1 MAKPQQGNRN
11 LEKFHGRLE
20 KYGIKNVPDYET
32 FSNVMQDA
40 SKRRKLYDRLVNK
53 GHTMPSFE
61 SFSKT
66 LGFEDAPQSEKTGG
80 SYTPY
85 TTQVAQKMVD
95 VNQGSGDSNV
105 FVKGN
110 APLAPEYHQQM
121 QNVQPVNNAQTQN
134 AQQPQQTAAAPD
146 STVDSTVVAPT
157 ATSQDTVRVD
167 NTVPDSTVVAPVA
180 APQDTIQAN
189 NAAPTEK
196 PVHNTDYATQKP
208 MDYMQLMA
216 QKTAPIRDVMQQTQ
230 NAQQIA
236 ENEMVQQQLRRE
248 DYDNNSKLLEQ
259 EAAKYESA
267 LSEYEKAAEEFSAR
281 YPEGWQPK
289 TKAEYDNYRNDLE
302 VIKTQGNL
310 IEAKRKVLE
319 GEVNRLNELGDAI
332 NKYEME
338 RLNSPAIQAQTLKG
352 NINDLMN
359 SVRTELEEVDNKRN
373 WVSRRGMQPKGGI
386 MSLASSM
393 NESVGSAGKPDE
405 EVNNRTSLEIA
416 NNILSRT
423 QRIIRASEAERKD
436 EEVTAIWGK
445 KASWLGTV
453 AGNVADYM
461 KGYWRGSVDKIMDGS
476 VFDFGLSDMAET
488 SKLYYAIKKND
499 AIEAIAKKKAEG
511 KALSAEE
518 KKVFA
523 QGLSTSERALLDAAA
538 MEVAATAMFKTGM
551 GYTGGQIAVEM
562 IPFALELAFNPAA
575 AIGTTAGSGVLRY
588 AMKKFGKTALKQSR
602 KTLKTAITLT
612 RLGTDLAV
620 GGPTMALTTGAGKT
634 FADFNRRRTGQIE
647 YGLDDSGNL
656 VFAGHEEGMSTG
668 KAAAT
673 AIASQSLEYSTEN
686 MSEWGKAIKALGV
699 KGKGSGKIADK
710 FSRMFAYMDKTQVG
724 RLIQDYKKYGHIG
737 NPFEEYGE
745 EVINNIGNGIIDYL
759 AEGENRFTTDEG
771 GVFNLH
777 DNIETFLSVT
787 VPQVIQSVVGLAA
800 YGTSHR
806 SINKGKYNERHAE
819 TIRENIG
826 IFGPDQWQAL
836 RGVLDEAEGIEDLA
850 RVTMSLVEDP
860 DYTPEQR
867 AAIIKYSQSL
877 VAKRTEDMAE
887 TKMTDHVFETD
898 PDYVELGN
906 RTDPEN
912 GTITTATTT
921 DGEVVYVKSADDA
934 TGTSVVYN
942 PSTGET
948 EQIPNNRIGSTEQPI
963 DANEEAEKIAKARE
977 LAGNMEVGSQLNI
990 GGHVFEIV
998 DFSPD
1003 THMPIADIYG
1013 TEGDVTTREMTYD
1026 EVLAANQQQ
1035 EEVANMTISEKLRKA
1050 VEEGNQQLYNQAW
1063 GEIDDMI
1070 TAATSLKNLKSIAA
1084 ELDKIFPDLG
1094 VYNPIEERREEIE
1107 NERLAQISSAS
1118 TKEELAQIEQTI
1130 GDDDT
1135 INNDFK
1141 KAIAKRYAELE
1152 DEAEQ
1157 KSKKALEDVK
1167 ALIDSTVDPAAL
1179 DSIVLDGALSDNDR
1193 HVAQNLIEKKRRELA
1208 ENAEKENPA
1217 ADASQPSTEAASA
1230 ETAQQQPKAA
1240 ETAVS
1245 DTEEPAKETAAEE
1258 TPTQASQQTDE
1269 KESLVNK
1276 AGKKILDKWASAKK
1290 IVGNRITNTFNKRK
1304 LKGYYVLVE
1313 AESLSPSHNPL
1324 DGFKKTEGFPEDKN
1338 GNTVNDRDYEN
1349 DRNEQTGVV
1358 SLSTNY
1364 TGEALT
1370 NMPVIAKDSGI
1381 PYSGNKR
1388 TMAGQLAA
1396 INGTD
1401 SDYIE
1406 SLKEN
1411 LSVYGFDE
1419 EDLAQFTHPR
1429 VVFMLDES
1437 LPYDAETFALFNK
1450 RSEYAQGAVATMV
1463 KLGKIINQ
1471 ETFNRL
1477 MDSISRYETI
1487 GEVWADKNVVA
1498 EIISILQN
1506 SGLISE
1512 ADFVLYVDNG
1522 ELTESGKDLIS
1533 GALVGKVLEGRE
1545 DAVKALNDP
1554 DTKSLAASIIT
1565 ALPQIAINQRLGKN
1579 SILTYIADAII
1590 LAHDARKSGVSGN
1603 MPITTH
1609 LRQTEMQFE
1618 EEQVEPVH
1626 PAVIAIGTFVH
1637 SNKTSYLRDF
1647 LKKYNKHY
1655 LKNDENS
1662 ISLFEDIPYEERLV
1676 GMLINAINELSKDI
1690 ENDKK
1695 QTSYTRSML
1704 ESLKSVNASLQ
1715 NKLNQL
1721 KNGTGKQQQQQSRN
1735 NRESGGRVES
1745 SARDES
1751 EQVAANGSNGS
1762 VNDNG
1767 GVRGREEEN
1776 GGRGAERIG
1785 AETADRGKEESSRE
1799 EQQGTDDTTATET
1812 ASPTDSSTEEGGNT
1826 SGKTTSSSRGKKRQS
1841 LPKNATR
1848 DEAKAYFDSVYGKDS
1863 ERAKRKLEI
1872 WELSNDAYKLKA
1884 VYDPEKEAER
1894 QIKLMKLCVE
1904 DGLDFIKDGF
1914 VKFAD
1919 WAKAM
1924 VTDFGEKIKKYL
1936 KQTYMSM
1943 TAYVDD
1949 RTFEQM
1955 DSAQTVRGFD
1965 LDSIVIDEEEE
1976 AEEAEEN
1983 NNNNN
1988 DDNGR
1993 EEVLRG
1999 SRVPNGTDTNRPSRD
2014 ADNGGRGVQHGADH
2028 GGNGEVEMAGGRDR
2042 HIPQKHDN
2050 ANGSDGNGRK
2060 GTDRDRPSYTGGR
2073 NADIEGTGSRD
2084 DVGRGTD
2091 ILNGTESPETT
2102 DKTDRKEKERTKA
2115 DLGDKTVP
2123 YAPHNKGNANDTVI
2137 PAGMANAVYRALDE
2151 VAAVHGNDIGAFVA
2165 KELGYKDTEE
2175 LYRHLNGEQIDGV
2188 ALAIH
2193 QLMQGKG
2200 FVLGDMG
2207 GIGKGRQGA
2216 AIIRWAISKGHKPI
2230 YFTKG
2235 ANNFSGVLRD
2245 LYDIGSG
2252 NLKPFIINKI
2262 KKGEVTYG
2270 KSPDDTNIRYAS
2282 NPTED
2287 EYEQFYKT
2295 GTIPES
2301 YDFILLTYSQLNHGD
2316 PQSVF
2321 ETAKDYRS
2329 VMEKDKNGKPIV
2341 YDDRPVL
2348 VSPEADPY
2356 YRKANAIRLFAMS
2369 NIAVMDESHMAAGE
2383 GNTAGFFASILNTD
2397 SRSTEGLKGVLF
2409 MSATFAKNP
2418 TGMGMYA
2425 RATNIGDANNT
2436 SGNLIGAVARGG
2448 AIMQEELSR
2457 GLTEGGQ
2464 YIRRERPME
2473 GDVRNEQ
2480 GGYTNEES
2488 VQRIRENY
2496 DKVVAIVNNF
2506 AKFQSEY
2513 ITPMLSL
2520 SPVEYAKQN
2529 GMVLPDGIK
2538 ETELVGTVKIAEFQK
2553 QLNALKEQL
2562 LFAAKAE
2569 GVAEVAIEKL
2579 KAGERVVISFESTFE
2594 SPLDDIAKVG
2604 EELESTDI
2612 SRLIER
2618 YLSNL
2623 FKYDVQVSTPKTRK
2637 RKYKKENETE
2647 EEKQKQFDFSARGT
2661 LSFDDLTDEAQKAYN
2676 ILLSQLR
2683 NADTGLSLS
2692 PLDLIIDK
2700 ITEAGFEV
2708 GEYTNRSSKVVAYK
2722 EKSGNGMVAKRVAK
2736 EKVNKEE
2743 LQNSFNN
2750 GNVRCLLVNKAGS
2763 TGIDL
2768 HAGKNFK
2775 NQEQRC
2781 MIYAQFFKDVNDQ
2794 VQMSYRVDRTN
2805 QAQRGAYFTFL
2816 SPIPA
2821 EQRLA
2826 MMYERKLKSLNANTT
2841 SDQSTGNEDVGADM
2855 LNKYGS
2861 KVVREYLLDAPD
2873 VLNSLGLEATI
2884 VNNLSD
2890 ENYVAPQNDSLI
2902 RNVLQALAFAPT
2914 AVQEEFLR
2922 ELTER
2927 YKMYVTGLNE
2937 AGENDLVST
2946 VMKLDAKTVSRKLF
2960 TEGKNPGEN
2969 NPFAENVLID
2979 EVEANVLK
2987 KPLTSKEIV
2996 KHIERYKKMMTGEAD
3011 VENISN
3017 EEAVEMFVKRIEGY
3031 YEAQK
3036 DNVKKQR
3043 KESEARRANIEKSV
3057 RKAAESAEK
3066 PLSEEEVNKLIA
3078 TQVKA
3083 AHLDEETLETNESRG
3098 LSKIEYRKNL
3108 LIDTIR
3114 KEGNLFSIGKTVTIP
3129 TVLFENGVQQF
3140 DDKRFLSTGMFLG
3153 FKCGKRNLS
3162 ESSIYAVYAVA
3173 DGRRIIELPLSEVN
3187 NYGRLKTIIIQS
3199 SMPYL
3204 EEERNSTTIDNWDSI
3219 TPSRGREIRHIL
3231 TGNITQAMIDASS
3244 NPALKNGKLIT
3255 YTDESGNVK
3264 HGYLLPVTFDA
3275 KAFRPK
3281 GSVSER
3287 IDDIMNDHQV
3297 EISYGGEAVGHIRK
3311 AQNRDVRNIED
3322 ILSLAD
3328 RPVVITFPNKA
3339 LITQEIRKTINTFI
3353 VSNDP
3358 QYKDYSY
3365 KGGEHRFI
3373 LDGDMDSL
3381 SNLLAELSGIGLE
3394 ADSKLAE
3401 WTFDEQGNPIDEK
3414 GNPAKQPKRKP
3425 VNVAKIT
3432 RNANSESQ
3440 QSLADEG
3447 ILDLSKPMVL
3457 DDFRKFFYANNKDEE
3472 LNRLF
3477 DIVYEAA
3484 SKLGLGLSTFYMNQK
3499 GGLVI
3504 ARFSPFSNSIE
3515 INTNPDG
3522 WLSMDKDEQSKTILH
3537 EMIHSVTSYVL
3548 HIVIIKRKCDSR
3560 NMRIPWGIRRVFD
3573 MLTPEQIDAAERLKN
3588 IYENATRNPV
3598 WETIAD
3604 INDKYGLTNENEMV
3618 AELSNPVFR
3627 GALESIGLWKKVIK
3641 NITRL
3646 LRFVTPKTHSK
3657 EFVKKDAEIK
3667 EKAGFTKTNSLTETE
3682 LNVERLIRSLD
3693 IPTYEAYLTAA
3704 KMQQAME
3711 DDVRVLDAMLQPKN
3725 ITIKPGETLSS
3736 FNERVKKAFKA
3747 GEILRKHHLDAANE
3761 MNLLKGTENA
3771 NTIGLITNFL
3781 FDRFEQGGV
3790 PMWFETQ
3797 ESAQEAI
3804 EENEGA
3810 EFSRVT
3816 DKEAI
3821 KKLESEPTMKV
3832 YRAMQLIDGKL
3843 YPPMSAIMP
3852 DGTMRE
3858 ASELGAWEQ
3867 ADENPEL
3874 ADEKGYFKLDKGN
3887 KTSVPA
3893 RYNPY
3898 FHTSLTA
3905 LNDQF
3910 ASAQD
3915 RPNLVTVEMEIPV
3928 SELTSGYK
3936 ADKAKDSV
3944 GKLEWKAGMVQS
3956 KLSGTR
3962 TVILSRWAKPVRIV
3976 PDSEVAASIKKM
3988 FGDKNIV
3995 MPSNVV
4001 TPSLRK
4007 ELEKLGV
4014 SFVKT
4019 DNRGKIEDGEWKGMT
4034 YGRAFREFSKEAS
4047 PFRLSD
4053 GTVYG
4058 WASAD
4063 GIHLTMEGI
4072 RPDTMIHEYGHL
4084 WLAAMKENNPALY
4097 ESLMRLAK
4105 DSPLWKEVTS
4115 DPAYRELTDDD
4126 AILSEVFARFSG
4138 TEGER
4143 KMVDAM
4149 REAIANGEDMKE
4161 KASIAGLY
4169 SRLAKKLDKAWGWTL
4184 KYLDQDPTEFES
4196 MAEAADMLLKD
4207 IISGS
4212 SPNGGGYKPNGR
4224 LKTPKNGNPFFNSI
4238 NEYSRGG
4245 NASQPS
4251 YIASDE
4257 YERRVATKTAMFEEA
4272 WVDYLNS
4279 VRILQ
4284 EALISETGNEIHDYE
4299 NVYQHMMHLSSV
4311 NRAEQDKVWASHIEP
4326 MIEAMNNILAPLIA
4340 QYRENGVGKKTS
4352 RVKAMDELE
4361 KYLIAS
4367 HGLERNKVLARRD
4380 AKAKA
4385 DGEFY
4390 MRIKEAEKL
4399 LRKAQADFAAGRVTA
4414 DVVQAAQDNLNQIEA
4429 ERQKRED
4436 DLYARNRQKDY
4447 SGFTETFGET
4457 GQSYTNTE
4465 LETIAKDFVTLFEDR
4480 IDNKESIDNLW
4491 KTINAVNGYTLRK
4504 ALDSGNISRDTYK
4517 RLTGQYSQYVPLR
4530 GWDDTT
4536 ADEVYEYI
4544 SEGDRSKPQNPNKT
4558 AKGRLSRAGDIIA
4571 TIIAINSSAILTGNK
4586 NLAKQ
4591 KLLNLVQNNKTSLTA
4606 VSNTWYVKL
4615 PDGTWEPSYPVDA
4628 AGEPLTDPDAIA
4640 DWEEDM
4646 KKLREEGSARM
4657 GHEHL
4662 SLGMPVVRWQE
4673 KEHQVRVNR
4682 NGREYVVYIN
4692 GAPNAS
4698 QAING
4703 LLNMD
4708 ASKSDSLEK
4717 MSRPVNR
4724 FMAKNFTS
4732 RNPLFV
4738 LRNFEKDV
4746 VSAAT
4751 LSGIKFGSGYVGKLI
4766 ANVTRL
4772 LPGLAFARKSTYKLG
4787 NTADVFERGTFGMYN
4802 LIRKYKEGRLDE
4814 NDEVEKYFMEFM
4826 THGGHTGYSNLY
4838 NVEESSKIVEN
4849 RVRRANTRLSSEIVQ
4864 NTLDAI
4870 GSWWDDINS
4879 SFEDITRF
4887 ATYMASRQSGRS
4899 ILESVADA
4907 KDASV
4912 NFNKKGSG
4920 KYGNRLARDLFIF
4933 INPAIQGIA
4942 RYTYQLMNKD
4952 VSGKGVDEGLKR
4964 HRTARALA
4972 GFATL
4977 VSVGVMN
4984 TLAGY
4989 FTSLM
4994 RGDDGDDDD
5003 KIFGKKGLGNDYW
5016 KLSTF
5021 KRRNTINI
5029 ACGDGYIPINL
5040 TAEEA
5045 LPYAIGAI
5053 LTEHALGY
5061 GHNDQIMPELVGQL
5075 SRISPFG
5082 SIEPLKWNTASDM
5095 GKEMFK
5101 NLLPSSALPFWEI
5114 YDNKNF
5120 MGSQIH
5126 GYGNTLKKN
5135 SPVWQQNLQQKIDD
5149 ATGRRLGAYGN
5160 VNNIEHVAKSYL
5172 GGLAELPIMIAN
5184 CFEYAFTESPV
5195 NINETPMKV
5204 FWNSV
5209 QNEWNQKSALVGEF
5223 QYYKAKV
5230 DWVEE
5235 GLKAKELTKNAAQDV
5250 YVSKHLD
5257 ENANYRYWKVFR
5269 KYEKQ
5274 YNSRKQTDKTDLM
5287 KQIITEWRALDEAE

>member
-66 LGFEDAPQSEKTGG
+66 LGFEDAPQSEKTSG

-105 FVKGN
+105 FAKGN

-146 STVDSTVVAPT
+146 STVVAPT
-157 ATSQDTVRVD
+157 TTSQDTVQVD
-167 NTVPDSTVVAPVA
+167 NTVPDSTVVTPAISQDTIQTNGVMPDSTMVAPA
-180 APQDTIQAN
+180 TAPQDTIQAN
-189 NAAPTEK
+189 NTAPTEK
-196 PVHNTDYATQKP
+196 LVQNTDYVTQKP

-230 NAQQIA
+230 HAQQIA
-236 ENEMVQQQLRRE
+236 ENEMEQQQLRRE

-289 TKAEYDNYRNDLE
+289 TKAEYDNYKNDLE

-332 NKYEME
+332 NSYEME

-352 NINDLMN
+352 NINDLIN

-393 NESVGSAGKPDE
+393 NESVSSAGKPDE
-405 EVNNRTSLEIA
+405 EVNNRTRLEIS

-476 VFDFGLSDMAET
+476 VFDFGLRDLAET
-488 SKLYYAIKKND
+488 QMLYDAIKKND

-562 IPFALELAFNPAA
+562 IPFALEIAINPAA

-656 VFAGHEEGMSTG
+656 VFAGHEEGMNTG

-699 KGKGSGKIADK
+699 TAKGSGKIADK
-710 FSRMFAYMDKTQVG
+710 IGRMFAYMDKTKVG
-724 RLIQDYKKYGHIG
+724 RLIQDYRKYGHIG

-745 EVINNIGNGIIDYL
+745 EVVNNIGNGIIDYL
-759 AEGENRFTTDEG
+759 ADGENRFTTDEG

-787 VPQVIQSVVGLAA
+787 VPQVIQSVIGLAA

-819 TIRENIG
+819 TIKQNIG

-977 LAGNMEVGSQLNI
+977 LATNMEVGSQLNI

-1013 TEGDVTTREMTYD
+1013 TEADVTTREMTYD

-1035 EEVANMTISEKLRKA
+1035 EEMAGMTAIDKLRMA
-1050 VEEGNQQLYNQAW
+1050 LETDDQQLYNQVVQ
-1063 GEIDDMI
+1063 ELRDSILLSD
-1070 TAATSLKNLKSIAA
+1070 SLKDLENIEA
-1084 ELDKIFPDLG
+1084 ELKKVVPDLDG
-1094 VYNPIEERREEIE
+1094 FKGMIDTHRTVIMRIRLSEI
-1107 NERLAQISSAS
+1107 NSAS
-1118 TKEELAQIEQTI
+1118 TKEELAQIEQSI

-1152 DEAEQ
+1152 NEAEQ
-1157 KSKKALEDVK
+1157 KSKKALDDVK

-1193 HVAQNLIEKKRRELA
+1193 QVAQNLIEKKRRELA
-1208 ENAEKENPA
+1208 ENAEKETPA
-1217 ADASQPSTEAASA
+1217 ADAVKPSTEAASA
-1230 ETAQQQPKAA
+1230 ETAQQQPESA

-1245 DTEEPAKETAAEE
+1245 GTEEPAKETATEE
-1258 TPTQASQQTDE
+1258 TPTQASQQTDG

-1290 IVGNRITNTFNKRK
+1290 IVGNRVTNTFNKRK

-1477 MDSISRYETI
+1477 MDSISGYETI

-1498 EIISILQN
+1498 QIISILQN

-1554 DTKSLAASIIT
+1554 DTKSLATSIIT
-1565 ALPQIAINQRLGKN
+1565 ALPQIAINQRLGEN

-1626 PAVIAIGTFVH
+1626 PAVIAIGTFIH

-1655 LKNDENS
+1655 LENDENS

-1704 ESLKSVNASLQ
+1704 QSLKSVNASLQ

-1721 KNGTGKQQQQQSRN
+1721 KNGTGKQQQQSRD

-1745 SARDES
+1745 SARDGS

-1785 AETADRGKEESSRE
+1785 AETADRGKEESNRE

-1812 ASPTDSSTEEGGNT
+1812 ASPTASTTEEGGNP
-1826 SGKTTSSSRGKKRQS
+1826 SGKTTSSSEGKKKRQS

-1872 WELSNDAYKLKA
+1872 WELSNDAYKLRA

-1904 DGLDFIKDGF
+1904 DGLDFIKEGF

-1965 LDSIVIDEEEE
+1965 LDSIVIDEE
-1976 AEEAEEN
+1976 AEEN

-1999 SRVPNGTDTNRPSRD
+1999 SRVSNGTDTNRPSRNT
-2014 ADNGGRGVQHGADH
+2014 DNGGRGVQHGADH

-2050 ANGSDGNGRK
+2050 ANGSDRNGRK
-2060 GTDRDRPSYTGGR
+2060 GTDRDRQSDTGGR

-2270 KSPDDTNIRYAS
+2270 KSPEDTNVRYAS

-2295 GTIPES
+2295 GTIPEG

-2356 YRKANAIRLFAMS
+2356 FRKANAIRLFAMS

-2623 FKYDVQVSTPKTRK
+2623 FKYDVQISTPKTRK

-3322 ILSLAD
+3322 TSLAE
-3328 RPVVITFPNKA
+3328 RPVVITFQNKA

-3365 KGGEHRFI
+3365 KGGEHKFI

-3432 RNANSESQ
+3432 RNANSESKQ
-3440 QSLADEG
+3440 PLADEG

-3747 GEILRKHHLDAANE
+3747 GEILRKHHLDAANK

-3816 DKEAI
+3816 D
-3821 KKLESEPTMKV
+3821 
-3832 YRAMQLIDGKL
+3832 
-3843 YPPMSAIMP
+3843 
-3852 DGTMRE
+3852 
-3858 ASELGAWEQ
+3858 
-3867 ADENPEL
+3867 
-3874 ADEKGYFKLDKGN
+3874 
-3887 KTSVPA
+3887 
-3893 RYNPY
+3893 
-3898 FHTSLTA
+3898 
-3905 LNDQF
+3905 
-3910 ASAQD
+3910 
-3915 RPNLVTVEMEIPV
+3915 
-3928 SELTSGYK
+3928 
-3936 ADKAKDSV
+3936 
-3944 GKLEWKAGMVQS
+3944 
-3956 KLSGTR
+3956 
-3962 TVILSRWAKPVRIV
+3962 
-3976 PDSEVAASIKKM
+3976 
-3988 FGDKNIV
+3988 
-3995 MPSNVV
+3995 
-4001 TPSLRK
+4001 
-4007 ELEKLGV
+4007 
-4014 SFVKT
+4014 
-4019 DNRGKIEDGEWKGMT
+4019 
-4034 YGRAFREFSKEAS
+4034 KEAS

-4115 DPAYRELTDDD
+4115 DPAYSELADDD

-4143 KMVDAM
+4143 KMVDTM

-4245 NASQPS
+4245 NASQTS

-4257 YERRVATKTAMFEEA
+4257 YERRVATKTAMFEES

-4340 QYRENGVGKKTS
+4340 QYRENGAGRKTS
-4352 RVKAMDELE
+4352 RLKAMDELE

-4414 DVVQAAQDNLNQIEA
+4414 DVVQAAQDNLNQIET

-4447 SGFTETFGET
+4447 SGFTETFGEQ

-4465 LETIAKDFVTLFEDR
+4465 LETIAKDFATLFEDK

-4491 KTINAVNGYTLRK
+4491 KTINAVNGYTLKK

-4517 RLTGQYSQYVPLR
+4517 RLTGQYSKYVPLR

-4606 VSNTWYVKL
+4606 VSNTWYVQL

-4628 AGEPLTDPDAIA
+4628 NGEPLTDPDAIA

-4746 VSAAT
+4746 VSAAM

-4772 LPGLAFARKSTYKLG
+4772 LPGLAFTRKSTYKLG
-4787 NTADVFERGTFGMYN
+4787 DTADVFERGTFGMYN

-4887 ATYMASRQSGRS
+4887 ATFMASRQSGRS

-4920 KYGNRLARDLFIF
+4920 KYGNRLARDIFIF

-4942 RYTYQLMNKD
+4942 RYTYQLINKD
-4952 VSGKGVDEGLKR
+4952 VSGKGVDKGLKR

-5053 LTEHALGY
+5053 LSEHALGY

-5082 SIEPLKWNTASDM
+5082 SIDPLKWNTASDM

-5160 VNNIEHVAKSYL
+5160 INNIEHVAKGYL
-5172 GGLAELPIMIAN
+5172 GGLAELPILIAN